1 MRAPTPVVRVTRA
14 VNLRARGILPLVAE
28 ALALERRPR
37 AEIDAVVVAK
47 LRALLGHAARH
58 VPFHAARQRAAGI
71 DEARLRSIADLAAL
85 PPLTKADLR
94 DCGEALLSG
103 GRVDPSWI
111 RNASGGSTGAPVV
124 FHQDAAYHRRMLAD
138 QARHV
143 TWMGLP
149 WWSPRAFVWGADR
162 DSRAHVGWQGRLRD
176 AATGTLFLNTFRARD
191 ADYAAFARACAA
203 DDVPL
208 VIGYASSLEHFA
220 RAITAERGRGR
231 GLAWAPRAVQSSAE
245 RLTPAMR
252 DQIERAFQAPA
263 FDRYGSR
270 EVGNAA
276 HECTAHTGLHV
287 SMERVIVEVVRE
299 GRTVADG
306 EEGELLV
313 TVLDNVAEPLI
324 RYAIGDVGR
333 KLPGPP
339 CPCGRAY
346 ERIEITAG
354 RSSDLFTT
362 PAGRRVHGEY
372 FTHLFYGLD
381 GVAAFRIVQETR
393 ERLVLELVR
402 GPAWRGDEVDSVL
415 DGIRDLDPAF
425 RTEVRMVEEIPVSAS
440 GKRSFTTSKVPV
452 EW

>member
-1 MRAPTPVVRVTRA
+1 MRWPSALVRA
-14 VNLRARGILPLVAE
+14 VRTANLKAQGILPHVEA

-37 AEIDAVVVAK
+37 AEIDAVVSER
-47 LRALLGHAARH
+47 LQALVLHASRTVPWYAAR
-58 VPFHAARQRAAGI
+58 FA
-71 DEARLRSIADLAAL
+71 EASIRPDQVRSIQDLVAL

-94 DCGEALLSG
+94 DHGEELVTG
-103 GRVDPSWI
+103 GRVDPAWM

-124 FHQDAAYHRRMLAD
+124 FHQDAEYQKRMLAD
-138 QARHV
+138 QVRHV

-149 WWSPRAFVWGADR
+149 WWTPRAFVWGADR
-162 DSRAHVGWQGRLRD
+162 DSVAHVGWRARWRD
-176 AATGTLFLNTFRARD
+176 AATGTRFLNTFQATD
-191 ADYAAFARACAA
+191 AEYAAFVRECAA
-203 DDVPL
+203 ERVPI

-220 RAITAERGRGR
+220 RAVEAERAR
-231 GLAWAPRAVQSSAE
+231 GLAWRPRAVQSSAE
-245 RLTPAMR
+245 RLTPAIR
-252 DQIERAFQAPA
+252 SRVERALEAPV

-270 EVGNAA
+270 EMGNAA
-276 HECTAHTGLHV
+276 HECTAHAGLHV
-287 SMERVIVEVVRE
+287 SMERVILEFVRD
-299 GRTVADG
+299 GLPVPDG
-306 EEGELLV
+306 EEGEILV
-313 TVLDNVAEPLI
+313 TVLDNRAEPLI
-324 RYAIGDVGR
+324 RYAVGDVGR
-333 KLPGPP
+333 RLGGPA

-402 GPAWRGDEVDSVL
+402 GPGWRGDEVDVVL

-425 RTEVRMVEEIPVSAS
+425 RTEVRMVEAIPVSAS
-440 GKRSFTTSKVPV
+440 GKRSFTTSRVPV